1 MGRPI
6 FIAKQGTGLH
16 DGLKGV
22 PISSPF
28 PFWYGI
34 PDLFFSW
41 AFRT

>member
-1 MGRPI
+1 MPI